1 MRLWLD
7 GVDPW
12 THGPNLVARTS
23 DGPESTTGPGSG
35 VVIRSSLS
43 PIHWEGRDHLTTG
56 HRGNE

>member
-12 THGPNLVARTS
+12 THGPNLVAHTS

-35 VVIRSSLS
+35 VVIR
-43 PIHWEGRDHLTTG
+43 
-56 HRGNE
+56 